1 MSESD
6 IVCVATTPNRALA
19 HIWRNALEAA
29 GIQCQVGDQLTF
41 WFDNTPWAQ
50 TDVWVHRAHAHRAR
64 EILET
69 QPPVEF
75 PAAEH
80 VCQF

>member
-19 HIWRNALEAA
+19 HVWRDALQKEGIW
-29 GIQCQVGDQLTF
+29 CQVGDQLTF

-50 TDVWVHRAHAHRAR
+50 TDVWVPRAHAHRAR
-64 EILET
+64 EI
-69 QPPVEF
+69 VEHQA
-75 PAAEH
+75 PLDSQLAEH